1 MNLKST
7 EVKTIIKKKEEP
19 ISLTLSSQE
28 RSTASSNLNNSSYF
42 SRDSNIL
49 FANKSLC
56 FGNNNKFRYIIQRII
71 TTKIF
76 IRTMDILI
84 ILNTFFLIL
93 ETIDKYEIYSDYY
106 HDAFTLIFLLEC
118 ILKII
123 ALGFFMEDNSYLRD
137 PWNWLDFIIVI
148 TGILYFIPHLKANVN
163 SLKGFRLLRPL
174 KSISS
179 FPSMRKF
186 INSLVNCLY
195 DLIDIII
202 ILFFIIFF
210 FGLLGYAIFDNRYFF
225 VCRSS
230 LKPIY
235 GDLPIDPLY
244 NNHLCGGEVTCGGK
258 NEFCLST
265 WDFYYDG
272 RYFIPE
278 DFPYDSPNLHEN
290 SKKKSF
296 SYGLTNFNNVLNSI
310 FVIIMVATAEGWM
323 DLMMIY
329 MDGYN
334 YYISFIYFFFCLVII
349 HYFML
354 NLITALLLYNFNK
367 EKDEAEISISVVKRG
382 KKKKNK
388 ILMAINDENLTNV
401 NPSLNNS
408 SSIYSKGS
416 ESKINVNLNINAM
429 NLANNQEMNKM
440 KRKYKR
446 INFNRNIKRTTNAFY
461 IKIINSIK
469 DIKMF
474 KKVKRLSSYHKKST
488 FGYYCYVIISQP
500 IVEKFF
506 FLCIILNSIV
516 FAFERKGIS
525 KKERRIHEKLNIM
538 FVALFILEIIIE
550 IFAYSP
556 KEYFNKGENIWDFI
570 IVGIAFI
577 EIIMIECKIISQNT
591 GAVEE
596 SILTCMRII
605 RVFKIF
611 RKWESFSIILDS
623 IRSTMIR
630 MIDFLFI
637 FFIFLFI
644 FTLLGYSFFHDS
656 IRYKDGEYFAQA
668 TAEYYNFDSF
678 INSLVSVII
687 IIIGDHWIDL
697 LFDCYRS
704 GKNSKVEVILYYLLV
719 VLFGQIIIMKIFLA
733 YLIEQ
738 FDIAKKHYEKNY
750 TIHNFLL
757 DLIYYST
764 SKNIN
769 STSNKKPID
778 SQIEIYL
785 KAIEHIKPNYFL
797 SESPFELLNKVEINF
812 ITREKKKQHIIQRN
826 FSEHVLRHG
835 GYYEEIGNMKIF
847 NFDDVLIKQTN
858 NIQVELFYNDELDK
872 IDFYELSEYNLT
884 DTENLE
890 NSNSEKSYNDN
901 DINTNMKN
909 KNRFSNLENIVIEE
923 ENENEIDNPIKTNDS
938 FLKNISQDNEI
949 PSIKENDYDIVSTVN
964 NEQKSSNKTNNR
976 SILSSFAASRNLALN
991 SLHSLNS
998 KNYGLFSIAPEYSF
1012 DEDSIN
1018 NSEKSSWEKFYNYIS
1033 KASCFIIGKNW
1044 KIRKKI
1050 HDFVYCP
1057 AWSYIVFVLIVTNTI
1072 LICFD
1077 NPWLDPKSKFAKFSK
1092 RANQCYT
1099 SIFLCNTSLKMISDG
1114 IIFNKNAYLRN
1125 IINLID
1131 FFCLCIGFLGF
1142 FNIATE
1148 YRYLR
1153 ALRSIKPIRILIR
1166 SENLSLMMET
1176 IIASIPSMINLIF
1189 FIFLYIYTFT
1199 LLGLSIFKGK
1209 LEYVCI
1215 TDFTLQNEEE
1225 CINIGGNWIFN
1236 RENYANFFYGLK
1248 STFELILKDEWVQ
1261 EMEVAGKKTGNK
1273 WVWLYYIIVMFIGN
1287 IFLLNMIIAIVIQEF
1302 RTLKAKRFHFA
1313 LLNEAEKDWIQTQR
1327 IVMKFHPK
1335 KKYVITGEKN
1345 CIDQLYLFFESKI
1358 YIGYI
1363 IVSII
1368 LSVCALNFRLNHEKF
1383 SSFFLILDYFCIFLF
1398 TIEIILKLIT
1408 YGKDF
1413 FNDQWNIFDFII
1425 IILIIF
1431 TLPIDYLKWNNILK
1445 STFEAVPLTL
1455 RFLRILKI
1463 IKLLSK
1469 DGRMRALLD
1478 TLLYELP
1485 SIANVGVFAGFIFL
1499 IYSNIG
1505 MNIFGSVP
1513 YRKKI
1518 NPNTNFR
1525 NFLSSCLV
1533 LLQVTT
1539 GEDWNELMN
1548 ELAYHDCRDPNSH
1561 IYKNDYYCITYN
1573 VTCWDEEY
1581 LNYTALS
1588 KLGRFSCGHAFSYAY
1603 FISFVIICPIF
1614 IMNLCL
1620 VMVVQGF
1627 EESVFENEG
1636 ILPQEYMEKFVA
1648 LWEKYDPKNI
1658 QVVKPHEF
1666 ILILKEL
1673 QPPIGYNYDRHL
1685 VSSNIK
1691 SKREKEDYEEFQRI
1705 VKEIKENEKQ
1715 NKINAKKRNA
1725 VILNPITL
1733 TNKLKIENKKT
1744 EFESNISSHFI
1755 PNFNQ
1760 NFNQNYTIHHN
1771 LNFDEPPSTY
1781 RKLNSS
1787 KEIPPFSH
1795 LKNISKV
1802 ASLNYPSFT
1811 NEFPKNKIYISKNLK
1826 FYTSEIEVIQ
1836 LMNRYNILAFDIY
1849 KKDHTGSGQNINFDK
1864 KEEDKY
1870 EKFHKHIDGHGADDL
1885 YIHYIDAC
1893 FFISKYAV
1901 SIAKNIFFKKLR
1913 RAEVSK
1919 YSKKMWEGEYNKTI
1933 LKQFFINIER
1943 REENS
1948 ALSKKLCAK
1957 RIIDLYN
1964 FYKARKNY
1972 YNKIRE
1978 IRENYFAKKAKPKHR
1993 RSSIFS
1999 SNIDYNKRISVIRNR
2014 RKSSINSNLKEII
2027 NYKKQSSINLNKVVN
2042 KTSGLNKKFEKEISI
2057 NSTLYV
2063 RNDIKSNK
2071 SFKSENSNMG
2081 NETINEGDKS
2091 NVTGN
2096 LNS

>member
-1 MNLKST
+1 MNIKST
-7 EVKTIIKKKEEP
+7 EIKTILKKKEES
-19 ISLTLSSQE
+19 ISLGQPSQE
-28 RSTASSNLNNSSYF
+28 HSIASSNLNNSSYF

-56 FGNNNKFRYIIQRII
+56 FGNDNKFRYIIQRII
-71 TTKIF
+71 TTKVF

-84 ILNTFFLIL
+84 ILNAFFLIL
-93 ETIDKYEIYSDYY
+93 ETIDKFAIYSDYY
-106 HDAFTLIFLLEC
+106 HDSFTIVFTLEC

-148 TGILYFIPHLKANVN
+148 TGLLYFIPHLKANVN

-174 KSISS
+174 KSLSS
-179 FPSMRKF
+179 LPSMRRF
-186 INSLVNCLY
+186 INSLFNCLY

-202 ILFFIIFF
+202 ILFFVLFF
-210 FGLLGYAIFDNRYFF
+210 FSLLGFAIFDKRYYF

-235 GDLPIDPLY
+235 GDLPVDPLY

-258 NEFCLST
+258 KQFCLST
-265 WDFYYDG
+265 WEFYYDG

-278 DFPYDSPNLHEN
+278 GFPYDSPNLHEN

-310 FVIIMVATAEGWM
+310 FVIIMVATAEGWI
-323 DLMMIY
+323 DLMNIY

-334 YYISFIYFFFCLVII
+334 YYISFIYFFFCLVVI

-367 EKDEAEISISVVKRG
+367 EKDDVEIAISIVKRG

-388 ILMAINDENLTNV
+388 ILMAINEENLTSI

-416 ESKINVNLNINAM
+416 ESKIQVNLNINSM
-429 NLANNQEMNKM
+429 NLANNQEMNKI
-440 KRKYKR
+440 KRKYKI
-446 INFNRNIKRTTNAFY
+446 INYNMNIKRTRNAFY

-469 DIKMF
+469 DIKLF
-474 KKVKRLSSYHKKST
+474 KKTKKLSPYHKNFS

-500 IVEKFF
+500 IVQKFF

-525 KKERRIHEKLNIM
+525 KNERRLHEKFNII
-538 FVALFILEIIIE
+538 FVGIFILEIIIE
-550 IFAYSP
+550 LFAYSP

-570 IVGIAFI
+570 IVSIAFI
-577 EIIMIECKIISQNT
+577 EIILKEFKIITQNA
-591 GAVEE
+591 GEIEE
-596 SILTCMRII
+596 SLLTCMRII

-623 IRSTMIR
+623 IKSTIIR
-630 MIDFLFI
+630 MTDFLFI
-637 FFIFLFI
+637 FFIYLFI

-656 IRYKDGEYFAQA
+656 LRYKDGEYFAQA
-668 TAEYYNFDSF
+668 NAEYFNFDSF
-678 INSLVSVII
+678 INSLVSVLI
-687 IIIGDHWIDL
+687 IIIGDHWTDL

-704 GKNSKVEVILYYLLV
+704 AKNSKVEVIIYFLLV
-719 VLFGQIIIMKIFLA
+719 VLLGQIIIMKIFLA

-738 FDIAKKHYEKNY
+738 FDVAKKHFEKNF

-757 DLIYYST
+757 DLIYDST

-778 SQIEIYL
+778 AQIETYL
-785 KAIEHIKPNYFL
+785 KAIEHIKSNYNI
-797 SESPFELLNKVEINF
+797 SESPFELINKVEINF

-826 FSEHVLRHG
+826 FSEHALRHG
-835 GYYEEIGNMKIF
+835 GFYEEIGNMKIF

-858 NIQVELFYNDELDK
+858 NIQIELFYNDELDK
-872 IDFYELSEYNLT
+872 IDYYELSEYNLT
-884 DTENLE
+884 DIENID

-901 DINTNMKN
+901 EIKKNIKN
-909 KNRFSNLENIVIEE
+909 KYANVDNIVIEE

-938 FLKNISQDNEI
+938 FLKQISQDNEI
-949 PSIKENDYDIVSTVN
+949 PSIKESDFDVVSTIN
-964 NEQKSSNKTNNR
+964 NDQKSSNKTNNR
-976 SILSSFAASRNLALN
+976 SILSSFAASRNMALN
-991 SLHSLNS
+991 SIHSINS
-998 KNYGLFSIAPEYSF
+998 RVYGLFSVAPEYSF

-1018 NSEKSSWEKFYNYIS
+1018 DEEKSRWEKFYNYIS

-1050 HDFVYCP
+1050 HDFVYYP
-1057 AWSYIVFVLIVTNTI
+1057 VWSYIVFVLIVTNTI

-1077 NPWLDPKSKFAKFSK
+1077 NPWLDPKSNFAKFSK

-1099 SIFLCNTSLKMISDG
+1099 GIFLCNLVLKMISDG

-1131 FFCLCIGFLGF
+1131 CFCCCIGFLGF

-1176 IIASIPSMINLIF
+1176 IIGSIPSMINLIL
-1189 FIFLYIYTFT
+1189 FIFLYLYTFT
-1199 LLGLSIFKGK
+1199 LLGLSIFKGR
-1209 LEYVCI
+1209 LEYVC
-1215 TDFTLQNEEE
+1215 TADFTLQNESE
-1225 CINIGGNWIFN
+1225 CLAIGGNWIFN

-1261 EMEVAGKKTGNK
+1261 EMEVAGKKTGSK
-1273 WVWLYYIIVMFIGN
+1273 WVWVYYIIVMFIGN
-1287 IFLLNMIIAIVIQEF
+1287 TFLLNMIIAIVIQEF

-1313 LLNEAEKDWIQTQR
+1313 LLNDGEKDWIQTQR
-1327 IVMKFHPK
+1327 IVMKFHPT
-1335 KKYVITGEKN
+1335 KKYVITGEKK
-1345 CIDQLYLFFESKI
+1345 CIDYLHLFFESKI

-1363 IVSII
+1363 IVTII
-1368 LSVCALNFRLNHEKF
+1368 LSVFILIFRIRHEDISTF
-1383 SSFFLILDYFCIFLF
+1383 SFFLIIDYFCIFLF
-1398 TIEIILKLIT
+1398 TLEIILKFIT
-1408 YGKDF
+1408 YGREF
-1413 FNDQWNIFDFII
+1413 FNNKWNVFDFVI
-1425 IILIIF
+1425 IILIDF
-1431 TLPIDYLKWNNILK
+1431 TIPIDYLKWNNILK
-1445 STFEAVPLTL
+1445 STFEAVPLCL
-1455 RFLRILKI
+1455 RFLRILEI
-1463 IKLLSK
+1463 VKLLAK

-1485 SIANVGVFAGFIFL
+1485 SIANVAVFAGFIFL

-1505 MNIFGSVP
+1505 MNIFGQVP

-1525 NFLSSCLV
+1525 NFVSSCLV

-1561 IYKNDYYCITYN
+1561 IYKNDYYCIMYN

-1588 KLGRFSCGHAFSYAY
+1588 KLGRFSCGHSFSYAY

-1648 LWEKYDPKNI
+1648 LWEKYDPQNI
-1658 QVVKPHEF
+1658 KVVKPYEF

-1691 SKREKEDYEEFQRI
+1691 SKREKEEYEEFQKI
-1705 VKEIKENEKQ
+1705 VNEINEKKKENERK
-1715 NKINAKKRNA
+1715 KRKRNA
-1725 VILNPITL
+1725 VILNPKNF
-1733 TNKLKIENKKT
+1733 TNKLKIENSKP
-1744 EFESNISSHFI
+1744 EFESNISRNIIF
-1755 PNFNQ
+1755 
-1760 NFNQNYTIHHN
+1760 HHN
-1771 LNFDEPPSTY
+1771 FNFDEPLSTN

-1787 KEIPPFSH
+1787 KEIPPISH
-1795 LKNISKV
+1795 LKKITKV
-1802 ASLNYPSFT
+1802 SSLNYPNFT
-1811 NEFPKNKIYISKNLK
+1811 KEFPKNKIYISKNLK
-1826 FYTSEIEVIQ
+1826 FYTSEIEVVQ
-1836 LMNRYNILAFDIY
+1836 LMNRYNILSFDIY
-1849 KKDHTGSGQNINFDK
+1849 KKDHTGSGQNIIFDK
-1864 KEEDKY
+1864 NEEEKY

-1901 SIAKNIFFKKLR
+1901 SISKNIFFKKLR

-1919 YSKKMWEGEYNKTI
+1919 YSKKMWEGEYNKKL
-1933 LKQFFINIER
+1933 LKQFFVNIER

-1957 RIIDLYN
+1957 RIIDLYH
-1964 FYKARKNY
+1964 FYKARKIY

-1978 IRENYFAKKAKPKHR
+1978 IRENYFAKKAKPIRR
-1993 RSSIFS
+1993 RSTIFS
-1999 SNIDYNKRISVIRNR
+1999 ALDYNKRISLIRNR
-2014 RKSSINSNLKEII
+2014 RKSSINSNTKEIL
-2027 NYKKQSSINLNKVVN
+2027 NYKKQSSINLNKN
-2042 KTSGLNKKFEKEISI
+2042 IFKKNSLYKKYEKEISI
-2057 NSTLYV
+2057 TSSLLNK
-2063 RNDIKSNK
+2063 NENKSNK
-2071 SFKSENSNMG
+2071 SFKSENSN
-2081 NETINEGDKS
+2081 NISNNTINEGDKS
-2091 NVTGN
+2091 NVTGK

>member
-1 MNLKST
+1 MNTEST
-7 EVKTIIKKKEEP
+7 ELKTILKKNQEP
-19 ISLTLSSQE
+19 ISLVLPSQE
-28 RSTASSNLNNSSYF
+28 HSTASSNLNNSSYF

-49 FANKSLC
+49 FPNKSLC
-56 FGNNNKFRYIIQRII
+56 FGNNNKFRYLIQRII
-71 TTKIF
+71 STKIF
-76 IRTMDILI
+76 MRTMDIMTL
-84 ILNTFFLIL
+84 LNAFFLIL
-93 ETIDKYEIYSDYY
+93 ETIDRFGIYSDYY
-106 HDAFTLIFLLEC
+106 HDSFTIIFTIEC

-137 PWNWLDFIIVI
+137 AWNCLDFIIVI
-148 TGILYFIPHLKANVN
+148 SGILYFIPQLKVNVN

-186 INSLVNCLY
+186 LNSLLNCLY
-195 DLIDIII
+195 DLLDIII
-202 ILFFIIFF
+202 ILCFIFIF
-210 FGLLGYAIFDNRYFF
+210 FGLLGYSIFDKRYFF

-230 LKPIY
+230 LKPIN

-258 NEFCLST
+258 KEFCLST

-296 SYGLTNFNNVLNSI
+296 SYGLTNFNSVFSSI
-310 FVIIMVATAEGWM
+310 FVIIMVATAEGWI

-367 EKDEAEISISVVKRG
+367 EKEEAEISISLVKRG

-388 ILMAINDENLTNV
+388 ILMTINDENLTNG
-401 NPSLNNS
+401 NQSINNN

-416 ESKINVNLNINAM
+416 ESKINVNLNINTM
-429 NLANNQEMNKM
+429 NLANNQEMNKI
-440 KRKYKR
+440 KRNYKL
-446 INFNRNIKRTTNAFY
+446 INFNTNIKRTSKAFY
-461 IKIINSIK
+461 IKIINSIR
-469 DIKMF
+469 DIKIF
-474 KKVKRLSSYHKKST
+474 KKVKKLNPYHKNFS

-500 IVEKFF
+500 IVQKFF

-516 FAFERKGIS
+516 FAFERKGLS
-525 KKERRIHEKLNIM
+525 QKERRFHEKLNII
-538 FVALFILEIIIE
+538 FVGFFVLEIIIE
-550 IFAYSP
+550 LFAYSP

-570 IVGIAFI
+570 IVLIAFI
-577 EIIMIECKIISQNT
+577 EIILKEFKIITQNT
-591 GAVEE
+591 GQIEE

-623 IRSTMIR
+623 IKSTMIR

-644 FTLLGYSFFHDS
+644 FSLLGYSFFHDS
-656 IRYKDGEYFAQA
+656 LKYKNGEYFAQA
-668 TAEYYNFDSF
+668 SAEYYNFDSF
-678 INSLVSVII
+678 VNSLVSVII
-687 IIIGDHWIDL
+687 IIIGDHWTDL
-697 LFDCYRS
+697 LFNCYRS
-704 GKNSKVEVILYYLLV
+704 GKNSKVEVILYFLLV

-738 FDIAKKHYEKNY
+738 FDIAKKHFEKNF
-750 TIHNFLL
+750 TLHNFLL

-778 SQIEIYL
+778 TQIEIYL
-785 KAIEHIKPNYFL
+785 KAIEHIKSNYFI
-797 SESPFELLNKVEINF
+797 SESPFELLNRVEINF

-826 FSEHVLRHG
+826 FNKHVLRHG
-835 GYYEEIGNMKIF
+835 CYYEEIGNMKIF

-858 NIQVELFYNDELDK
+858 NIQIELFYNDELDK
-872 IDFYELSEYNLT
+872 IDFYELTQYNLT
-884 DTENLE
+884 DTEKIDNL
-890 NSNSEKSYNDN
+890 NSEISYDDN
-901 DINTNMKN
+901 EINTNIKN
-909 KNRFSNLENIVIEE
+909 KNRYSNIENIVIEE
-923 ENENEIDNPIKTNDS
+923 ENENEIDNPIKTNES
-938 FLKNISQDNEI
+938 FLKKISQDNEI
-949 PSIKENDYDIVSTVN
+949 PSFKESDYDIVSTVN
-964 NEQKSSNKTNNR
+964 NEQKSSNRTNNR
-976 SILSSFAASRNLALN
+976 SVLSSFAASRNMALT
-991 SLHSLNS
+991 SLHSFTS

-1018 NSEKSSWEKFYNYIS
+1018 SQEKSTWEKFYNYIS

-1050 HDFVYCP
+1050 HDFVYYP
-1057 AWSYIVFVLIVTNTI
+1057 IWSYIIFVLIVTNTI

-1077 NPWLDPKSKFAKFSK
+1077 NPWLDPKSNFAKFSK

-1099 SIFLCNTSLKMISDG
+1099 FIFLCNTILKMISDG
-1114 IIFNKNAYLRN
+1114 IIFNKNAVLRN

-1131 FFCLCIGFLGF
+1131 FFCLCIGVLGY

-1176 IIASIPSMINLIF
+1176 IIASIPAMINLIL

-1199 LLGLSIFKGK
+1199 LLGLSIFKGR
-1209 LEYVCI
+1209 LEYICI
-1215 TDFTLQNEEE
+1215 TDFTLQNENE

-1261 EMEVAGKKTGNK
+1261 EMEVAGKKTGSK
-1273 WVWLYYIIVMFIGN
+1273 WVWIYYIIVMFIGN
-1287 IFLLNMIIAIVIQEF
+1287 TFLLNMIIAVVIQEF

-1335 KKYVITGEKN
+1335 KKYIITGEKKFL
-1345 CIDQLYLFFESKI
+1345 DYLHLFFESKI
-1358 YIGYI
+1358 YIIYT

-1368 LSVCALNFRLNHEKF
+1368 LSIIALNFRLSHQNI
-1383 SSFFLILDYFCIFLF
+1383 SLFFQILDYFCIFFFNL
-1398 TIEIILKLIT
+1398 EIILKLII
-1408 YGKDF
+1408 YRRDF
-1413 FNDQWNIFDFII
+1413 FNNKWNIFDFV
-1425 IILIIF
+1425 IILLIDF
-1431 TLPIDYLKWNNILK
+1431 TIPIDYLKWDNILK

-1455 RFLRILKI
+1455 RFLRLLQI

-1469 DGRMRALLD
+1469 DGRMRSLLD
-1478 TLLYELP
+1478 TLLYQLP

-1513 YRKKI
+1513 FRKKI
-1518 NPNTNFR
+1518 NSNTNFR

-1548 ELAYHDCRDPNSH
+1548 ELAYHDCRDPNSQ
-1561 IYKNDYYCITYN
+1561 IYKNDYYCIIYN

-1588 KLGRFSCGHAFSYAY
+1588 KLGRYSCGHAFSYVY

-1636 ILPQEYMEKFVA
+1636 ILPQEYMERFVA
-1648 LWEKYDPKNI
+1648 LWEKYDPNNI
-1658 QVVKPHEF
+1658 KVVKPYEF

-1685 VSSNIK
+1685 VSNNIK

-1705 VKEIKENEKQ
+1705 VKEIKEKENEK
-1715 NKINAKKRNA
+1715 KKKGKKRFA
-1725 VILNPITL
+1725 VILNPETL
-1733 TNKLKIENKKT
+1733 QNALKMHDLKH
-1744 EFESNISSHFI
+1744 EFESNIS
-1755 PNFNQ
+1755 PNYNIQ
-1760 NFNQNYTIHHN
+1760 HN
-1771 LNFDEPPSTY
+1771 INFDDPPSTF

-1787 KEIPPFSH
+1787 KEIPSISH
-1795 LKNISKV
+1795 LKKISKV
-1802 ASLNYPSFT
+1802 SLVYPNFT
-1811 NEFPKNKIYISKNLK
+1811 EEFPKNKIYVSKNLK

-1836 LMNRYNILAFDIY
+1836 LMNRYNILSFDIY
-1849 KKDHTGSGQNINFDK
+1849 KKDHTGSGQNIIFDK
-1864 KEEDKY
+1864 NEEDKY

-1901 SIAKNIFFKKLR
+1901 SISKNVFFKKLR

-1919 YSKKMWEGEYNKTI
+1919 YSKKMWEGEYDKKI

-1972 YNKIRE
+1972 YKKIRE
-1978 IRENYFAKKAKPKHR
+1978 IRENYFAKKKRRLQR
-1993 RSSIFS
+1993 RSTIFS
-1999 SNIDYNKRISVIRNR
+1999 SNIDYNKRISIIRNR
-2014 RKSSINSNLKEII
+2014 RKSSVNSNLNLM
-2027 NYKKQSSINLNKVVN
+2027 NYNKQSSLNINKNVAK
-2042 KTSGLNKKFEKEISI
+2042 KKSSINKKFEKEISI
-2057 NSTLYV
+2057 TSSLFNK
-2063 RNDIKSNK
+2063 NDIKSNK
-2071 SFKSENSNMG
+2071 SFKSDDSNIS
-2081 NETINEGDKS
+2081 NNTIHEGDKS
-2091 NVTGN
+2091 NITEN